1 MGKKRHASTGISDTA
16 DDDRPGDARSPAPAG
31 YVQLLRDIKA
41 RIQQSRTRAIFTL
54 NAEMIRLYWDIGR
67 MIDERQRQEGWGTAV
82 IPRLARELH
91 NELPEEKGYSERNIK
106 RMLAFYRGYRDPAAI
121 VPQPVAQSGAV
132 QEVPRTVAQ
141 TSAPADSL
149 LWVIPWGHHAV
160 LMEKVSDLPTRRW
173 YMEETLANGWSRDV
187 LSMAIGADAYRRRGG
202 AVTNFDQNLPAPQ
215 SDLAQ
220 QTLKDPYIFDFVTLD
235 KPFHERE
242 LETNLIHHLE
252 KFLLELGHGFAFVG
266 RQYRIDVDGTDFYID
281 LLFYHLKLRAF
292 IVIDLKTGAFRPEF
306 AGKINFYCNVINDT
320 LRHPTDQPTIGL
332 ILCQGKDRLLAEYAL
347 SGIDK
352 PIGVSSYELTRALP
366 ASLQSALP
374 TVEEIEAELDEPKSG
389 TKAGS
394 MAAASGHD
402 SLTPKKP
409 RNPAAKKRPRG

>member
-1 MGKKRHASTGISDTA
+1 MGKKRDASKDVSGSG
-16 DDDRPGDARSPAPAG
+16 GDARSPAAAG
-31 YVQLLRDIKA
+31 YAQLLKQIKA
-41 RIQQSRTRAIFTL
+41 RIQQSRTRAIFSL

-67 MIDERQRQEGWGTAV
+67 MIDERQQREGWGAAV

-106 RMLAFYRGYRDPAAI
+106 RMLAFYRAYPDPAAI
-121 VPQPVAQSGAV
+121 VPRPVAQLAAAPK
-132 QEVPRTVAQ
+132 VPQAVAQ
-141 TSAPADSL
+141 TSPPTDSL

-160 LMEKVSDLPTRRW
+160 LMEKVSDPSVRRW
-173 YMEETLANGWSRDV
+173 YMEQTLANGWSRDV
-187 LSMAIGADAYRRRGG
+187 LSMAIGAEAYRRRGG
-202 AVTNFDQNLPAPQ
+202 AVTNFEQILPAPQ

-220 QTLKDPYIFDFVTLD
+220 QALKDPYIFDFVTLD

-252 KFLLELGHGFAFVG
+252 KFLLELGQGFAFLG
-266 RQYRIDVDGTDFYID
+266 RQYRIEVDGTDFYID

-306 AGKINFYCNVINDT
+306 AGKLNFYCNVINDT

-352 PIGVSSYELTRALP
+352 SIGVSSYELTRALP
-366 ASLQSALP
+366 ARLQSALP
-374 TVEEIEAELDEPKSG
+374 TVEQIEAELDEPTSEP
-389 TKAGS
+389 KAGS
-394 MAAASGHD
+394 VAAASGR
-402 SLTPKKP
+402 SSSIPKKP
-409 RNPAAKKRPRG
+409 RKALAKKRPKG